1 MELSSSVSIVPNGL
15 GLCVSADYLNLTLNK
30 YKTMSKENTS
40 KEAVDLA
47 LRKTNVVRSFVNV
60 KLNRKDVEDMIST
73 YEFLAWEN
81 EGDERKF
88 CKKILRALR
97 KSLE

>member
-1 MELSSSVSIVPNGL
+1 MNDKVTKNDNNS
-15 GLCVSADYLNLTLNK
+15 
-30 YKTMSKENTS
+30 
-40 KEAVDLA
+40 A

-60 KLNRKDVEDMIST
+60 KLNRKDAEDMIST

-88 CKKILRALR
+88 CKKILKALM

>member
-1 MELSSSVSIVPNGL
+1 M
-15 GLCVSADYLNLTLNK
+15 NK
-30 YKTMSKENTS
+30 NRTS
-40 KEAVDLA
+40 KQDDNTA

>member
-1 MELSSSVSIVPNGL
+1 MNDKVTKNDNNS
-15 GLCVSADYLNLTLNK
+15 
-30 YKTMSKENTS
+30 
-40 KEAVDLA
+40 A

-60 KLNRKDVEDMIST
+60 KLNRKDAEDMIST

-88 CKKILRALR
+88 CKKILKALR

>member
-1 MELSSSVSIVPNGL
+1 MNDKVTKNNNNS
-15 GLCVSADYLNLTLNK
+15 
-30 YKTMSKENTS
+30 
-40 KEAVDLA
+40 A
-47 LRKTNVVRSFVNV
+47 LRKTDVVRSFVNV
-60 KLNRKDVEDMIST
+60 KLKREDVEDMIGT

-88 CKKILRALR
+88 CKKILKALK

>member
-1 MELSSSVSIVPNGL
+1 MFNSIAPNTKI
-15 GLCVSADYLNLTLNK
+15 DE
-30 YKTMSKENTS
+30 TMSTENENKDINATS
-40 KEAVDLA
+40 H
-47 LRKTNVVRSFVNV
+47 KTNVVRSFVNV

-88 CKKILRALR
+88 CNKILRAL
-97 KSLE
+97 KKYLE

>member
-1 MELSSSVSIVPNGL
+1 M
-15 GLCVSADYLNLTLNK
+15 DTKNK
-30 YKTMSKENTS
+30 TSNDNFNTTSHKT
-40 KEAVDLA
+40 D
-47 LRKTNVVRSFVNV
+47 VVRSFVSV

-88 CKKILRALR
+88 CKKILRALK

>member
-1 MELSSSVSIVPNGL
+1 MKILEN
-15 GLCVSADYLNLTLNK
+15 YTNK
-30 YKTMSKENTS
+30 IMIKENIS
-40 KEAVDLA
+40 KEAENSELQ
-47 LRKTNVVRSFVNV
+47 KTDVVRSFVSV
-60 KLNRKDVEDMIST
+60 KLKRKDVEDMIST

-88 CKKILRALR
+88 CNKILRALK

>member
-1 MELSSSVSIVPNGL
+1 MTIE
-15 GLCVSADYLNLTLNK
+15 NK
-30 YKTMSKENTS
+30 TSNDNFNATSHKT
-40 KEAVDLA
+40 D
-47 LRKTNVVRSFVNV
+47 VVRSFVSV

-88 CKKILRALR
+88 CKKILRALK